1 MTRVLFDYD
10 SIKYAVG
17 YACEERHIVCSHVNN
32 GGQLRFANRTE
43 FYGANRKGGWLAE
56 FNAERDSPH
65 SIEEYTIEDVQTL
78 KQFTS
83 VKAILDAKVK
93 GIVKHLQGKEYYGYI
108 GRGRVFRHDIAT
120 IMEYKGNRNN
130 LKPLAINMIEELLFE
145 HHNAKLAT
153 DNLEADDWLSIDSFT
168 AFKEW
173 NKTKSQKDR
182 LIVVANDK
190 DALQTEG
197 HLFNPDKMVLPMT
210 IKGFGNLEWKEDMSK
225 PTLTGKG
232 RMWLYSQLVG
242 GDQIDNWKPS
252 FLSGKRWG
260 DVATYKVLAGCKND
274 KEALQAIVDTYKAW
288 YPNPVEYIS
297 WDGKPM
303 VKDWLEIADENWQ
316 MGYMKRWVGD
326 DTMFS
331 KVIEKLGVKYE

>member
-1 MTRVLFDYD
+1 MTRLCFDYD
-10 SIKYAVG
+10 SIKYAIG
-17 YACEERHIVCSHVNN
+17 FACEERHIVCTHKNN

-43 FYGANRKGGWLAE
+43 FYGGNKKGGWLAE

-65 SIEEYTIEDVQTL
+65 AVDEYDIQDIQTL
-78 KQFTS
+78 KQDTS
-83 VKAILDAKVK
+83 VKNMLDTKIK
-93 GIVKHLQGKEYYGYI
+93 GVVKHLQARDYYGYI
-108 GRGRVFRHDIAT
+108 GRGKVFRHEIAT
-120 IMEYKGNRNN
+120 IMQYKGNRNN
-130 LKPLAINMIEELLFE
+130 LKPLAINTIEELLFE

-173 NKTKSQKDR
+173 NKTKSLKDR

-190 DALQTEG
+190 DHLQVEG
-197 HLFNPDKMVLPMT
+197 HLFNPDKMILPMT
-210 IKGFGNLEWKEDMSK
+210 IKGLGKLEWKESTSK
-225 PTLTGKG
+225 PTLTGYG
-232 RMWLYSQLVG
+232 RMWLYSQIIC

-274 KEALQAIVDTYKAW
+274 KEALQAIVDTYKSW
-288 YPNPVEYIS
+288 YPKPVEYVS

-303 VKDWLEIADENWQ
+303 VKNWLEIADENWQ

-326 DTMFS
+326 TTMFS
-331 KVIEKLGVKYE
+331 NIIKGMEIG

>member
-17 YACEERHIVCSHVNN
+17 YACEERHIICSNVNN

-65 SIEEYTIEDVQTL
+65 SIDEYTIEDVQTL

-108 GRGRVFRHDIAT
+108 GRGEVFRHKVAT
-120 IMEYKGNRNN
+120 IMQYKGNRNN

-153 DNLEADDWLSIDSFT
+153 DNLESDDWLSIDSFT

-260 DVATYKVLAGCKND
+260 DVATYKVLAGCKTD
-274 KEALQAIVDTYKAW
+274 KEALQAIVDTYKLW
-288 YPNPVEYIS
+288 YPKPVEYIS

-303 VKDWLEIADENWQ
+303 VKNWLEIADENWQ

-331 KVIEKLGVKYE
+331 KVIDKLGVQYE

>member
-1 MTRVLFDYD
+1 MTRLCFDYD
-10 SIKYAVG
+10 SIKYAIG
-17 YACEERHIVCSHVNN
+17 FACEERHIVCTHKNN

-43 FYGANRKGGWLAE
+43 FYGGNKKGGWLAE

-65 SIEEYTIEDVQTL
+65 AVDEYDIQDIQTL
-78 KQFTS
+78 KQDTS
-83 VKAILDAKVK
+83 VKNMLDTKIK

-108 GRGRVFRHDIAT
+108 GRGRVFRHDVAT

-130 LKPLAINMIEELLFE
+130 LKPLVINMIEDLLFK
-145 HHNAKLAT
+145 HHSAKLAT
-153 DNLEADDWLSIDSFT
+153 DNLESDDWLSIDSFT

-173 NKTKSQKDR
+173 NKTKSLKDR
-182 LIVVANDK
+182 LIVVASDK
-190 DALQTEG
+190 DHLQVEG
-197 HLFNPDKMVLPMT
+197 HLFNPDKMILPMT
-210 IKGFGNLEWKEDMSK
+210 IKGLGKLEWKESTSK
-225 PTLTGKG
+225 PTLTGHG

-260 DVATYKVLAGCKND
+260 DVATYKVLAGCKTD
-274 KEALQAIVDTYKAW
+274 KEALQAIVDTYKSW
-288 YPNPVEYIS
+288 YPKPVEYIS

-303 VKDWLEIADENWQ
+303 VKNWLEIADENWQ

-326 DTMFS
+326 TTMFS
-331 KVIEKLGVKYE
+331 NIIKGMEIG